1 MANDSLIIGLTSK
14 INVDQLETVILL
26 VNSHYQIVD
35 MNRAAQK
42 MFAVGDSRRR
52 NCSLTDILPYPD
64 NLKAIIDAA
73 IRNSSVIVKRE
84 FEIRIDL
91 NYSKVIDCIVSPTN
105 VPKLDVKCCFVEI
118 NDKEFFQRIKEANE
132 LTQQSDVWETIARE
146 LGHEIKNP
154 LTGIRGTAQLLKD
167 ELPKGE
173 YDEFIATIVE
183 EVDRLSALSNRMLE
197 GSHSVPNVQ
206 VVNIHEILDHVSSLV
221 IAENTEKSGKAR
233 SSIIGPEGIEIKK
246 LYRPP
251 IIVNGDKNQL
261 TQVFLNLLRNAVQ
274 AVGGAGEIIIDT
286 KIGSKTAIGEKVFGK
301 VAEIRF
307 IDDGEGVDPK
317 MKNSIFLPLVSRNKG
332 GNGLGLSIAQKLAR
346 ANRGIIT
353 LERNVRRTEFL
364 VRIPMGEEFGSN

>member
-1 MANDSLIIGLTSK
+1 
-14 INVDQLETVILL
+14 
-26 VNSHYQIVD
+26 
-35 MNRAAQK
+35 